1 MPESSI
7 LIVDDEER
15 QREIYRDILEGE
27 GFGAETAPSAE
38 AALRL
43 LGQKRFDLVIT
54 DLNLPR
60 MTGVQLLSAIVQAD
74 PTVAVV
80 LITGYPSIQS
90 AIEATKKGVYAYLEK
105 PVEREQLLKVVEE
118 IFDHLASLRQTII
131 GDSPATK
138 AMLRLILKVA
148 PTPHTV
154 LILGESGTGKELVAR
169 EIHKHSPRRDQPF
182 LAVNC
187 AALTETLLESE
198 LFGHEKGSFTDAHQQ
213 KKGLF
218 ERAHRSTIFL
228 DEIGDTSLAL
238 QAKIL
243 RALQEREILR
253 VGGTEPIKVDV
264 RIITATNRNLEQRLK
279 EGKFRED
286 LYYRLKVIPIV
297 CPPLRERGEDIEAL
311 ALHFMRRAALTSG
324 RKVSAISAEAIEAL
338 QNCSWPGNIRQ
349 LEWAIERAVLLGE
362 SDRIELEDLPP
373 EVVENAPAPALQAV
387 ASAAPVAG
395 SASAAALREPLR
407 DAERPGASQP
417 VIPESSWEEHE
428 KAKILE
434 ALQRT
439 NWNITRAA
447 QLLGMTFRTLQYRL
461 EKYSIKRP

>member
-1 MPESSI
+1 MARGTI
-7 LIVDDEER
+7 LVVDDEER
-15 QREIYRDILEGE
+15 QREIYREILQDEDYQT
-27 GFGAETAPSAE
+27 ETAPSGE
-38 AALRL
+38 VALRL
-43 LGQKRFDLVIT
+43 LGQKRFDLVLT
-54 DLNLPR
+54 DLNLTG
-60 MTGVQLLSAIVQAD
+60 MTGVQLLSEIVGAD
-74 PTVAVV
+74 PTIAVI

-90 AIEATKKGVYAYLEK
+90 AIEATKRGVYQYLEK
-105 PVEREQLLKVVEE
+105 PVDRDTLLGVVGEV
-118 IFDHLASLRQTII
+118 FQHLATLKQSIL
-131 GDSPATK
+131 GGSPAIK
-138 AMLRLILKVA
+138 SMVRMILKVA

-169 EIHKHSPRRDQPF
+169 EIHRHSPRRDRPF

-198 LFGHEKGSFTDAHQQ
+198 LFGHEKGAFTDAYQQ

-218 ERAHRSTIFL
+218 ERAHQSTLFL
-228 DEIGDTSLAL
+228 DEIGDTSLGL

-253 VGGTEPIKVDV
+253 VGGTEAIKVDV
-264 RIITATNRNLEQRLK
+264 RIIAATNRDLDQSLK

-297 CPPLRERGEDIEAL
+297 CPPLRERGEDIEVL
-311 ALHFMRRAALTSG
+311 ALHFTRKAALAAG
-324 RKVSAISAEAIEAL
+324 RKLQGIVPAAL
-338 QNCSWPGNIRQ
+338 QALQSYAWPGNVRQ
-349 LEWAIERAVLLGE
+349 LEWAIERAVVLGE
-362 SDRIELEDLPP
+362 SEWIELRDLPP
-373 EVVENAPAPALQAV
+373 EIL
-387 ASAAPVAG
+387 
-395 SASAAALREPLR
+395 
-407 DAERPGASQP
+407 PGAPEPAQVQDTAARSGGGSLEP
-417 VIPESSWEEHE
+417 IIPESSWEEHE

-461 EKYSIKRP
+461 EKFGFKKP

>member
-1 MPESSI
+1 MTAGSI
-7 LIVDDEER
+7 LIVDDEQR

-27 GFGAETAPSAE
+27 GYETATAPSGE

-43 LGQKRFDLVIT
+43 LAGRRFDLVIT
-54 DLNLPR
+54 DLNMTG
-60 MTGVQLLSAIVQAD
+60 MTGVQLLSEIVSAD

-90 AIEATKKGVYAYLEK
+90 AIDATRRGVYEYLEK
-105 PVEREQLLKVVEE
+105 PVDRDRLLGVVSKVFEHLALLKQ
-118 IFDHLASLRQTII
+118 DII
-131 GDSPATK
+131 GDSPAIRT
-138 AMLRLILKVA
+138 MIRMILKVA
-148 PTPHTV
+148 PTHHTV

-169 EIHKHSPRRDQPF
+169 EIHRHSPRSGEAF

-198 LFGHEKGSFTDAHQQ
+198 LFGHEKGAFTDAHQQ

-218 ERAHRSTIFL
+218 ERAHHSTLFL

-253 VGGTEPIKVDV
+253 VGGTEALKVDV
-264 RIITATNRNLEQRLK
+264 RIIAATNRNLEQLLK

-297 CPPLRERGEDIEAL
+297 CPPLRERRGDIEKLVGHFIQKASSAGGRAVEGISPEAL
-311 ALHFMRRAALTSG
+311 AALRSYD
-324 RKVSAISAEAIEAL
+324 
-338 QNCSWPGNIRQ
+338 WPGNIRQ
-349 LEWAIERAVLLGE
+349 LEWAVERAVILGE
-362 SDRIELEDLPP
+362 SSRVELRDLPP
-373 EVVENAPAPALQAV
+373 EILAPTEVGVVTHAAV
-387 ASAAPVAG
+387 GEVSSVG
-395 SASAAALREPLR
+395 SSSELP
-407 DAERPGASQP
+407 P
-417 VIPESSWEEHE
+417 VIAEGSWEDHE
-428 KAKILE
+428 KAKIVE
-434 ALQRT
+434 ALDRT

-447 QLLGMTFRTLQYRL
+447 QLLGMTFRTLQYRV
-461 EKYSIKRP
+461 EKFGLLRS